1 MQQQLSDIKVLDLSR
16 VLAGPYCTMML
27 GDLGAK
33 VIKVERPP
41 SGDDTRAWGPP
52 FDNDGLSAYYI
63 SANRNKASLAA
74 NFRNPADLE
83 LIKKLI
89 RSADVVVENFLPG
102 ALARNGIDA
111 NAMMREN
118 VSLIWCT
125 ISGFGAASQR
135 PGYDFVVQAE
145 SGWMSITGEAQGEPM
160 KVGVALV
167 DVIAGK
173 DAAIGI
179 LAALAARDRAQ
190 RSNNS
195 LSLAERRVEV
205 TLASSALSALVN
217 VAQNTLVSGK
227 PSKRW
232 GNAHPNL
239 VPYQLFHAS
248 DRPFVLAVG
257 NDVQFRQAMLALGLP
272 ELADDPALGSNA
284 GRIEHR
290 DRLVSAIE
298 ARVGTGTAQLW
309 IGALS
314 ASGVPCGVVR
324 QVHEALADVPASPK
338 SGAPPLWN
346 GQIRLNPPRL
356 DEHGVTIRAKEWSL
370 FDTLPILK

>member
-1 MQQQLSDIKVLDLSR
+1 MQQQLSDIRVLDLSR

-41 SGDDTRAWGPP
+41 AGDDTRAWGPP
-52 FDNDGLSAYYI
+52 FDEHGLSAYYI

-74 NFRNPADLE
+74 NFKNPADLE

-111 NAMMREN
+111 DAMMREN
-118 VSLIWCT
+118 TSLIWCT

-167 DVIAGK
+167 DVISGK

-179 LAALAARDRAQ
+179 LAALAARDRA
-190 RSNNS
+190 RCSNKS
-195 LSLAERRVEV
+195 LPLAERRVEV

-227 PSKRW
+227 PSRRW

-257 NDVQFRQAMLALGLP
+257 NDAQFRQAMLALGLP
-272 ELADDPALGSNA
+272 DLANDPALGSNA
-284 GRIEHR
+284 GRIENR

-298 ARVGTGTAQLW
+298 ARVGNETAQVW
-309 IGALS
+309 IEALS
-314 ASGVPCGVVR
+314 ALGVPCGIVR
-324 QVHEALADVPASPK
+324 QVHEALADVQASPK
-338 SGAPPLWN
+338 NGAPPLWN
-346 GQIRLNPPRL
+346 GQVRLNPPRL

>member
-1 MQQQLSDIKVLDLSR
+1 MQQQLSDIRVLDLSR

-41 SGDDTRAWGPP
+41 AGDDTRAWGPP
-52 FDNDGLSAYYI
+52 FDEHGLSAYYI

-74 NFRNPADLE
+74 NFKNPADLE

-111 NAMMREN
+111 DAMMREN
-118 VSLIWCT
+118 TSLIWCT

-167 DVIAGK
+167 DVISGK

-179 LAALAARDRAQ
+179 LAALAARDRA
-190 RSNNS
+190 RCSNKS
-195 LSLAERRVEV
+195 LPLAERRVEV

-227 PSKRW
+227 PSRRW

-239 VPYQLFHAS
+239 FPYQLFHAS

-257 NDVQFRQAMLALGLP
+257 NDAQFRQAMLALGLP
-272 ELADDPALGSNA
+272 DLANDPALGSNA
-284 GRIEHR
+284 GRIENR

-298 ARVGTGTAQLW
+298 ARVGNETAQVW
-309 IGALS
+309 IEALS
-314 ASGVPCGVVR
+314 ALGVPCGIVR
-324 QVHEALADVPASPK
+324 QVHEALADVQASPK
-338 SGAPPLWN
+338 NGAPPLWN
-346 GQIRLNPPRL
+346 GQVRLNPPRL

>member
-1 MQQQLSDIKVLDLSR
+1 MQQQLSDIRVLDLSR

-41 SGDDTRAWGPP
+41 AGDDTRAWGPP
-52 FDNDGLSAYYI
+52 FDEHGLSAYYI

-74 NFRNPADLE
+74 NFKNPADLE

-111 NAMMREN
+111 DAMMREN
-118 VSLIWCT
+118 TSLIWCT

-167 DVIAGK
+167 DVISGN
-173 DAAIGI
+173 DAASGI
-179 LAALAARDRAQ
+179 LAALAARDRA
-190 RSNNS
+190 RCSNKS
-195 LSLAERRVEV
+195 LPLAERRVEV

-227 PSKRW
+227 PSRRW

-257 NDVQFRQAMLALGLP
+257 NDAQFRQAMLALGLP
-272 ELADDPALGSNA
+272 DLANDPALGSNA
-284 GRIEHR
+284 GRIENR

-298 ARVGTGTAQLW
+298 ARVGNETAQVW
-309 IGALS
+309 IEALS
-314 ASGVPCGVVR
+314 ALGVPCGIVR
-324 QVHEALADVPASPK
+324 QVHEALADVQASPK
-338 SGAPPLWN
+338 NGAPPLWN
-346 GQIRLNPPRL
+346 GQVRLNPPRL